1 MTPTFEKLKK
11 GYFKIALLKALA
23 AGLTATLFTTGGIL
37 LGTKLAEVVFPI
49 LYAILIGVAA
59 GVLVGGLAFV
69 LLKKTAKA
77 LAKRLDEGYELHE
90 KVQTMLEYKDE
101 NREMVLL
108 QRSNAET
115 QLQAKTGGKAKA
127 GKIWINAVAVA
138 LALGVFVSGMV
149 VPSVGL
155 GGGGGGGDD
164 PYEFSNWQ
172 YNSMLELIAY
182 VDESPMHTDLKPST
196 KTTLEQL
203 LDDVC
208 DYDSQTQIVTTSLTR
223 TETVLKVNESITVL
237 DESVESYNTYKK
249 LYNTLT
255 MTQSEMVVDYANA
268 LRLLDG
274 GEPISDL
281 RDKMVD
287 EETQDAAQLSV
298 TVASFAD
305 EITASFSVAEV
316 PASDPLLTAS
326 KELMQAIKG
335 AEQKVSI
342 GYKAYQV
349 ALDSAFD
356 LKKDAVDASLEQQ
369 KENRDAFN
377 YVIAELV
384 KIFEISNPPYTGG
397 ESLSVINLSGN
408 GSETEE
414 SGGAAGEGGIKFGS
428 DEEVYYP
435 DEQEKVE
442 YGEIFIDYDAK
453 KDEVLKELGITD
465 EKLKE
470 IIEAYFDK
478 LYGSSG
484 ADKQP

>member
-1 MTPTFEKLKK
+1 LTPTFEQLKK

-23 AGLTATLFTTGGIL
+23 TGITATLFTTGGIL

-59 GVLVGGLAFV
+59 GGLVGGLAFL

-108 QRSNAET
+108 QRSNAEA

-127 GKIWINAVAVA
+127 GKLWINAVAVA
-138 LALGVFVSGMV
+138 LALGVFVSGIAI
-149 VPSVGL
+149 PATAL
-155 GGGGGGGDD
+155 GGGGGGGED

-182 VDESPMHTDLKPST
+182 VDDSPMHADLKPSS
-196 KTTLEQL
+196 KATLEQL

-208 DYDSQTQIVTTSLTR
+208 DYDEQTNTVTTTLTR
-223 TETVLKVNESITVL
+223 TEMVLKVKESITVL
-237 DESVESYNTYKK
+237 DASVEEYNTYKK

-255 MTQSEMVVDYANA
+255 LTQSEMVVDYANA

-287 EETQDAAQLSV
+287 EEEDAAQLSV
-298 TVASFAD
+298 KVESFAS

-326 KELMQAIKG
+326 KDFMQAIIG
-335 AEQKVSI
+335 AAQKVSI

-356 LKKDAVDASLEQQ
+356 LKKDAVDVALEQQ
-369 KENRDAFN
+369 SENRGAFD
-377 YVIAELV
+377 YMIAELV
-384 KIFEISNPPYTGG
+384 KIFEINNPPYTGG
-397 ESLSVINLSGN
+397 ESLPVINLSGD
-408 GSETEE
+408 GSDSEE
-414 SGGAAGEGGIKFGS
+414 GGGAAGEGGIQFGS
-428 DEEVYYP
+428 KEEVYYP
-435 DEQEKVE
+435 DEQKKVE

-453 KDEVLKELGITD
+453 KDEILKELGITD

-470 IIEAYFDK
+470 IIEAYFEK

-484 ADKQP
+484 LNKQP